1 MPTPK
6 DSIIAGTAN
15 ETGLFLARRLRKLRT
30 EISGVLNI
38 NPFLMCA
45 LQDFH
50 QITDQ
55 AALAKFMLNWHLG
68 NGHATGFGK
77 MIDEKILP
85 NVFQTTR
92 LDSTFRNVPP
102 YNTEPFD
109 DIDHLVHR
117 SDGEYRLSL
126 KASSWTIQYGQA
138 MGLYRNFHALGQERQ
153 QGAGIVLGVFY
164 GHKGLLT
171 DKYRIV
177 RGDNVRRQ
185 DILTPLDYVQVKA
198 GAEFW
203 TWLNDDR
210 TDTQDAVMQGIMKG
224 VKDFSRD
231 NPTMA
236 QVVGGAAALLVKEL
250 RKKYELPEDGT
261 IDWLVLLHAINDD
274 KGVPIGA
281 EALDEVSPEESNAF
295 GTGIAEES

>member
-1 MPTPK
+1 MAIQIE
-6 DSIIAGTAN
+6 SIIEGTAT
-15 ETGLFLARRLRKLRT
+15 EIELFLARRLRKLRT

-50 QITDQ
+50 QIKNQD
-55 AALAKFMLNWHLG
+55 ALANFMLNWHLG

-77 MIDEKILP
+77 MIDEKLLP
-85 NVFQTTR
+85 NVFGTTR
-92 LDSTFRNVPP
+92 LDSTFRHLAP
-102 YNTEPFD
+102 YNSEPFD

-138 MGLYRNFHALGQERQ
+138 MGLYRNFHALGEQRQ
-153 QGAGIVLGVFY
+153 QGAGIVVGVFY

-177 RGDNVRRQ
+177 RGENVRRQ
-185 DILTPLDYVQVKA
+185 EVLTPLDYVHVKA

-203 TWLNDDR
+203 SWLNDDHPE
-210 TDTQDAVMQGIMKG
+210 TQDAVMQGILTG
-224 VKDFSRD
+224 VKGFSRD

-236 QVVGGAAALLVKEL
+236 QIVGGAASLLVREL
-250 RKKYELPEDGT
+250 RAKYQLPEDGS
-261 IDWLVLLHAINDD
+261 IDWLFLLHSINDD
-274 KGVPIGA
+274 KDLPIGA
-281 EALDEVSPEESNAF
+281 EAVEEPSGN
-295 GTGIAEES
+295 GDL